1 MPKATQCALCDAQFT
16 PCTTWQAFCSQRCR
30 LARKSSPV
38 HVADCEWCNSPHAF
52 RRSTGRFCSQKC
64 RDAHNDSRPDRNR
77 QKNQKRKGH
86 RAGDYTIAEVALR
99 DGRRCHLCS
108 KRVDMTLSGNDRMGP
123 TIDHLIPVS
132 AGGDDVITNV
142 RLAHRSCNCSRGAG
156 GGVQLLLVG

>member
-1 MPKATQCALCDAQFT
+1 MIV
-16 PCTTWQAFCSQRCR
+16 R
-30 LARKSSPV
+30 LARKQYRIYV
-38 HVADCEWCNSPHAF
+38 KDCARCGVPHTF
-52 RRSTGRFCSQKC
+52 RRSTGRFCSPKC

-86 RAGDYTIAEVALR
+86 RAGDYTMAEVALR
-99 DGRRCHLCS
+99 DGGRCHLCA

-142 RLAHRSCNCSRGAG
+142 RLAHRSCNCSRGARG
-156 GGVQLLLVG
+156 DVQLLLVG